1 MASQYNTGKKLIL
14 VLSILFLVVLSGC
27 KGSSSGK
34 SITDEDVRKGFDG
47 LAMAFIK
54 NAPPD
59 KVFEQSIFPIGINLK
74 NKGASNIEKGFFVMG
89 FEKEYADAAG
99 REAKETFD
107 IKGKSTFNLNGDEE
121 FITLNAEAK
130 KVGSQSE
137 THPSTIL
144 ATACYP
150 YRTILG
156 TSVCID
162 TDIFGKQL
170 RKKAC
175 LAKDLEFTNG
185 QGAPI
190 AITKVE
196 VRMLPNA
203 DNDPNKI
210 IPHFIIYLENKGKGE
225 VIAEAKIE
233 DVCSKKPLGFKD
245 FNRVTVKAF
254 LSDKELNCNSGE
266 TEKAEGRL
274 REKKDI
280 VRCTLEEGIESN
292 KDAFTSPLKIEID
305 YGYTFTISKDI
316 TIEKILTY

>member
-1 MASQYNTGKKLIL
+1 MTSQYNIQKKLIL
-14 VLSILFLVVLSGC
+14 VLGILFLIVLSGC
-27 KGSSSGK
+27 KGTSNK

-47 LAMAFIK
+47 LAMTFTK

-59 KVFEQSIFPIGINLK
+59 KVFEQSIFPIGIELK
-74 NKGASNIEKGFFVMG
+74 NKGASDIVKGFLVMG
-89 FEKEYADAAG
+89 FEKEYVDALK
-99 REAKETFD
+99 EAKETFD
-107 IKGKSTFNLNGDEE
+107 IKGKSIFNLNGDGE
-121 FITLNAEAK
+121 FKTLNAQAK

-150 YRTILG
+150 YRTVLG

-162 TDIFGKQL
+162 TDVFGKQL

-175 LAKDLEFTNG
+175 QAKDLEFTNG

-196 VRMLPNA
+196 VRMLPDA
-203 DNDPNKI
+203 DNDPNKV
-210 IPHFIIYLENKGKGE
+210 IPHFIIYIENKGNGE
-225 VIAEAKIE
+225 VVAEDKIE

-245 FNRVTVKAF
+245 FNMVNIRAS
-254 LSDKELNCNSGE
+254 LSDKELNCNLGE
-266 TEKAEGRL
+266 AEKAEARL

-280 VRCTLEEGIESN
+280 IRCTLEEGVQSN
-292 KDAFTSPLKIEID
+292 RDAFTSPLKIELD
-305 YGYTFTISKDI
+305 YGYTLTISKDI

>member
-1 MASQYNTGKKLIL
+1 MTSQYNTGKKLIL
-14 VLSILFLVVLSGC
+14 VLSILFLIVLSGC
-27 KGSSSGK
+27 KGSSSNK

-54 NAPPD
+54 NAPAD
-59 KVFEQSIFPIGINLK
+59 KVFEQSIFPIGIELK
-74 NKGASNIEKGFFVMG
+74 NRGASDIAKGFLVMG
-89 FEKEYADAAG
+89 LEKEYADAVK
-99 REAKETFD
+99 EAKETFD
-107 IKGKSTFNLNGDEE
+107 IKGKSIFNLNGDGE
-121 FITLNAEAK
+121 FITLNVQAK

-137 THPSTIL
+137 THPTTIL

-150 YRTILG
+150 YKTILG

-175 LAKDLEFTNG
+175 QAKDLEFSSG

-203 DNDPNKI
+203 DSDPNKV
-210 IPHFIIYLENKGKGE
+210 IPHFIIYIENKGNGE
-225 VIAEAKIE
+225 AVAEDKIE

-245 FNRVTVKAF
+245 FNKVAIKAS

-266 TEKAEGRL
+266 TEKAEARL

-280 VRCTLEEGIESN
+280 VRCTLEEGIASN
-292 KDAFTSPLKIEID
+292 RDAFVSPLMIEIA